1 MNHYQTLSTLRFAT
15 RAKSVKNK
23 PIINEL
29 GEVNEEARIYKM
41 QLFKL
46 KEQLNVK
53 ESELKLYAK
62 QQLELQGNL
71 NSSK

>member
-53 ESELKLYAK
+53 ESEIKLYAK